1 MNNKAFRGFCVLAL
15 LTLIIPGLVWGAAA
29 ATKKGVAKKTAV
41 EEKKAAAPAAA
52 TMESKPSTPAAPVKL
67 DERWGKEN
75 QQVMDLFKDKKYDEA
90 LKTSLATFN
99 YLKESKLLDG
109 PEAGTTYNNLGMIY
123 LMQGRFADS
132 QKNLLKALDIRIR
145 IYGDSSLEVATVWQN
160 ISDLYKL
167 QSQYIVQLHQKKAED
182 LKMADEAKKT
192 EDPTKTEKPIK
203 IE

>member
-15 LTLIIPGLVWGAAA
+15 LALIIPGLAWDAAA
-29 ATKKGVAKKTAV
+29 AAKKAVAKKTAV
-41 EEKKAAAPAAA
+41 EEKKAAAPVA
-52 TMESKPSTPAAPVKL
+52 TMERKPPTLAAPVKL
-67 DERWGKEN
+67 DEKWGKEN
-75 QQVMDLFKDKKYDEA
+75 QQVMDLFKDNKYDEA
-90 LKTSLATFN
+90 LKTSLATFD

-109 PEAGTTYNNLGMIY
+109 PEAATTYNNLGMIY

-132 QKNLLKALDIRIR
+132 QQNLLKALDIRIR

-182 LKMADEAKKT
+182 LKMADEAKKAA
-192 EDPTKTEKPIK
+192 DPMKTEKPIK